1 MTVAECPT
9 SPGVTDEDVLEAV
22 IDLWRSYRAPS
33 TSLIIGHLAAGR
45 SAGGAFQSAVRDSLE
60 RLHAHGD
67 LSRVTHRGTSRWT
80 PRAHRS

>member
-1 MTVAECPT
+1 MTVTGCAT
-9 SPGVTDEDVLEAV
+9 TPGVTDEDVLAAV

-33 TSLIIGHLAAGR
+33 TSLIIGRLAGGR
-45 SAGGAFQSAVRDSLE
+45 SVGGAFQSAVRDSLE

-80 PRAHRS
+80 PRAPQS